1 MAKWYFYDGKGK
13 KQGPFNEKNLRFFV
27 LTKRI
32 LPNTQM
38 ENDAGEKGAAGDIPT
53 LFPVSAPAPPSAPVP
68 PGGNV
73 STPVSPAESAGVQ
86 QGIFCTGCGTHFGQD
101 TPQCPYCGSDT
112 AKNNR
117 FCHKCGRE
125 ISSGQV
131 VCSHCGTPVYIPDDG
146 SSPLGFSF

>member
-53 LFPVSAPAPPSAPVP
+53 LFPASAPAPS
-68 PGGNV
+68 GGSV
-73 STPVSPAESAGVQ
+73 FTPVSPAESAAAQ
-86 QGIFCTGCGTHFGQD
+86 RIFCTGCGTPFGQD
-101 TPQCPYCGSDT
+101 TARCPYCGSDT

-117 FCHKCGRE
+117 FCHKCGKQ
-125 ISSGQV
+125 ILSGQV
-131 VCSHCGTPVYIPDDG
+131 VCSQCGTPVYIPDDG